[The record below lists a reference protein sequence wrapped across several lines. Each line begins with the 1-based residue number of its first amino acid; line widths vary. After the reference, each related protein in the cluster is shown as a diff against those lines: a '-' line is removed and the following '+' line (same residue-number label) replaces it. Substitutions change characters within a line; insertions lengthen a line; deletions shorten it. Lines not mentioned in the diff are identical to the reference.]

1 MRRFFT
7 FLFFVVTV
15 LAARATDYN
24 VPITVIVNGESSEQT
39 GVITIVENNG
49 MYDLTMKNFILQ
61 NGDTQ
66 IGVGNVELKNIKPY
80 QDGDATLLLAN
91 KTVTITRG
99 DDPNVGI
106 WMADFLPP
114 VPVELRGK
122 IEGEHLRCFIDI
134 DMKESLQQVIQ
145 VAIGSGYQLPNQSFE
160 AWHTSSEN
168 YVEPNGWH
176 SFESAT
182 GGFAGLAGHHLKKSS
197 DAHSGDASACIIATS
212 LFGIIANGTMTT
224 GRLNAGSMSATS
236 TDNNAYLDTSKK
248 DVDGNGD
255 PFYIPLYSCPDSLAV
270 WVKFKQGKAT
280 PSHPYA
286 TISAVIT
293 NGTYYQDP
301 EDKTYSNVVAKAK
314 NNKIATTGDKWVRV
328 SAPFVYTNK
337 AVTPKAV
344 LITVSTNAD
353 AGQGSED
360 DEVLVD
366 DIALVYN
373 AKVTSL
379 KIKGQNVAGFSPDK
393 NEYEMELNGVI
404 TADDIELTVDGK
416 ATNKVKTVEV
426 EYDNDNQPTGYYLCT
441 ATAIGADMS
450 AMSTYVVKVKS
461 NATAIS
467 NLPAAANR
475 PTAFF
480 TLDGRQVKTLNPGNI
495 YIIRQADGSFVKIL
509 NN

>member
-7 FLFFVVTV
+7 LLFFVVTV

-39 GVITIVENNG
+39 GVITIVENDG

-99 DDPNVGI
+99 DDPSVGI

-255 PFYIPLYSCPDSLAV
+255 PFYIPQYSRPDSVAV

-280 PSHPYA
+280 ADHPYA
-286 TISAVIT
+286 TISAAIT
-293 NGTYYQDP
+293 DGTYYQDP
-301 EDKTYSNVVAKAK
+301 ENKTYTNVVAKAK
-314 NNKIATTGDKWVRV
+314 NNKIATTGGKWVRV
-328 SAPFVYTNK
+328 SAPFVYTKNTVEPQ
-337 AVTPKAV
+337 AI
-344 LITVSTNAD
+344 LITISTNAD
-353 AGQGSED
+353 AGQGSEN

-366 DIALVYN
+366 DIELVYN

-379 KIKGQNVAGFSPDK
+379 KIKGQDVAGFSPDK
-393 NEYEMELNGVI
+393 NEYEMELNSVI

-495 YIIRQADGSFVKIL
+495 YIIRQADGSFVKIR

>member
-122 IEGEHLRCFIDI
+122 IEGDHLRCFIDI
-134 DMKESLQQVIQ
+134 DMMESLQQVIQ

-255 PFYIPLYSCPDSLAV
+255 PFYIPLYSRPDSVAV

-379 KIKGQNVAGFSPDK
+379 KIKGQDVAGFSPDK

-495 YIIRQADGSFVKIL
+495 YIIRQADGTRTKVRR
-509 NN
+509 

>member
-106 WMADFLPP
+106 WMADILPP

-122 IEGEHLRCFIDI
+122 IEGDHLRCFIDI

-255 PFYIPLYSCPDSLAV
+255 PFYIPQYSRPDSVAV
-270 WVKFKQGKAT
+270 WV
-280 PSHPYA
+280 
-286 TISAVIT
+286 
-293 NGTYYQDP
+293 
-301 EDKTYSNVVAKAK
+301 
-314 NNKIATTGDKWVRV
+314 
-328 SAPFVYTNK
+328 
-337 AVTPKAV
+337 
-344 LITVSTNAD
+344 
-353 AGQGSED
+353 
-360 DEVLVD
+360 
-366 DIALVYN
+366 
-373 AKVTSL
+373 
-379 KIKGQNVAGFSPDK
+379 
-393 NEYEMELNGVI
+393 
-404 TADDIELTVDGK
+404 
-416 ATNKVKTVEV
+416 
-426 EYDNDNQPTGYYLCT
+426 
-441 ATAIGADMS
+441 
-450 AMSTYVVKVKS
+450 
-461 NATAIS
+461 
-467 NLPAAANR
+467 
-475 PTAFF
+475 
-480 TLDGRQVKTLNPGNI
+480 
-495 YIIRQADGSFVKIL
+495 
-509 NN
+509 